1 MPSYS
6 INTGPEFI
14 FSKLHCW
21 WGKSASGERLRALT
35 ACVTEENFLR
45 TLSGFDFKLPK
56 NADFEKSLMVR
67 QISMLQDIIALAD
80 PAFSRFLR
88 AMLISITEE
97 NLKVILN
104 CRFFPERATPVAEM
118 LTPIPGAEP
127 LPADQLLQVPELE
140 EFIALLCAEFT
151 SPGLEGI
158 IRKLAEDHNIM
169 AAECAIDA
177 LDFQRQLDS
186 AGAMPLVVRRQARQ
200 MVGWEID
207 ITNIIMLLR
216 NINLYHFPDESLA
229 ALWLAG
235 GCQVRPEQLTALG
248 QSRRVEDAIPGLPA
262 PYSAW
267 LQMAYQSGELYLCE
281 HALWNFLSGK
291 GRALFRDFNTP
302 QLSLVAF
309 PYLLRFETINL
320 ARIYEGIR
328 FGLPV
333 KSIQSMMIGES

>member
-1 MPSYS
+1 MITCN
-6 INTGPEFI
+6 INTGSEFI

-21 WGKSASGERLRALT
+21 WGKSANGERLQTLT

-45 TLSGFDFKLPK
+45 TLQSFDLKLPENSDFGK
-56 NADFEKSLMVR
+56 NLTVR
-67 QISMLQDIIALAD
+67 QMSMLRYYMSLSDS
-80 PAFSRFLR
+80 AFSRFLQT
-88 AMLISITEE
+88 MLISITEE

-104 CRFFPERATPVAEM
+104 CRFFPERAAPMAEM
-118 LTPIPGAEP
+118 LVPIPGAKP
-127 LPADQLLQVPELE
+127 LPTDQLLEVQELE
-140 EFIALLCAEFT
+140 VFIELVCAEFP
-151 SPGLEGI
+151 SPGLEDI
-158 IRKLAEDHNIM
+158 IRKLAEDQNIM

-186 AGAMPLVVRRQARQ
+186 AGALPLIVRRQARQ

-216 NINLYHFPDESLA
+216 NLNLYHFPAESLA
-229 ALWLAG
+229 ALWLPG
-235 GCQVRPEQLTALG
+235 GYHVQPEQLTALG
-248 QSRRVEDAIPGLPA
+248 QSERIEDAIPVLPA
-262 PYSAW
+262 PYSAL
-267 LQMAYQSGELYLCE
+267 LQDTYKSQELYLCE
-281 HALWNFLSGK
+281 HVLWNFLSAK
-291 GRALFRDFNTP
+291 ARALFRDFNNP

-333 KSIQSMMIGES
+333 KSIQSMMIGEP